1 MTDSQYGPGSEHERG
16 SGSEHGESTGETGA
30 TASSAGAHGQPS
42 GDQSGD
48 QSSTTNPYSANPYG
62 YDAQSGSQ
70 YGSNQGGAGQYGSS
84 QYGSGQYGTGQYGSG
99 QYGSGQYGTG
109 QFGSQQGGAH
119 ESADTSQ
126 FPPGSHGQGGYGQ
139 SAYGQTSPY
148 GQYGQSSPTGQTSS
162 FGQSPYGAGPA
173 YFPGGSSGG
182 PGSTHTAKRSGGSK
196 AGLAVAV
203 IAACALAGGIG
214 GVVGASVDNDSN
226 SSSLTGST
234 IAGDR
239 DTAQPVA
246 APAGSTQAVAA
257 KVLPSVVSIDVRV
270 GNREGEGSGVVLSA
284 DGVILTNN
292 HVVTAESGGTGQLTV
307 NYSDGSTSGAR
318 VLGTDPISDIAVIKA
333 DKTGLTPITV
343 GTSGNLAVGQNV
355 IAVGSPLGLAGTV
368 TTGIISSLNRPVS
381 TAGED
386 NSTASVIDAIQTD
399 AAINPGNSGGALV
412 NANGAL
418 IGINTAIAS
427 LSSGSGGEGG
437 QSGSIGLGFAI
448 PIDQAM
454 RVAKELQQTGKAT
467 QAGLG
472 VSVRSAGTAASTPGA
487 QISDVTAGGAAA
499 RAGIPAGA
507 LITKVNDRVISSGD
521 ALVAAIRSNA
531 PGDTVSITYSA
542 NGSTR
547 TVQVTLD
554 TLNTGG
560 N

>member
-1 MTDSQYGPGSEHERG
+1 MTDSQYGPGSDNQRE

-30 TASSAGAHGQPS
+30 TPSSASGAHGQPS
-42 GDQSGD
+42 GDQSD
-48 QSSTTNPYSANPYG
+48 QSSTTNPYSANQYG
-62 YDAQSGSQ
+62 YGAQPGQ
-70 YGSNQGGAGQYGSS
+70 YGSDQGTAGQYGSGQYGSS
-84 QYGSGQYGTGQYGSG
+84 QYGSGQYGTGQ
-99 QYGSGQYGTG
+99 
-109 QFGSQQGGAH
+109 FGATQGGAH
-119 ESADTSQ
+119 ESAETSQ
-126 FPPGSHGQGGYGQ
+126 FPPAGNYGQGGYGQ
-139 SAYGQTSPY
+139 SGAYGQTSPY
-148 GQYGQSSPTGQTSS
+148 GQSAQYGQSAPTGPTSS

-173 YFPGGSSGG
+173 YFPGGSAGG
-182 PGSTHTAKRSGGSK
+182 PGSTQTAKRSGGSK

-292 HVVTAESGGTGQLTV
+292 HVVTAETGGTGQLTV

-427 LSSGSGGEGG
+427 LSSGSSSEGGG

-472 VSVRSAGTAASTPGA
+472 VSVRSAGTAATTPGA

-531 PGDTVSITYSA
+531 PGDTVSITFSA

>member
-1 MTDSQYGPGSEHERG
+1 
-16 SGSEHGESTGETGA
+16 
-30 TASSAGAHGQPS
+30 
-42 GDQSGD
+42 
-48 QSSTTNPYSANPYG
+48 
-62 YDAQSGSQ
+62 
-70 YGSNQGGAGQYGSS
+70 
-84 QYGSGQYGTGQYGSG
+84 
-99 QYGSGQYGTG
+99 
-109 QFGSQQGGAH
+109 
-119 ESADTSQ
+119 
-126 FPPGSHGQGGYGQ
+126 
-139 SAYGQTSPY
+139 
-148 GQYGQSSPTGQTSS
+148 
-162 FGQSPYGAGPA
+162 
-173 YFPGGSSGG
+173 
-182 PGSTHTAKRSGGSK
+182 
-196 AGLAVAV
+196 
-203 IAACALAGGIG
+203 
-214 GVVGASVDNDSN
+214 
-226 SSSLTGST
+226 
-234 IAGDR
+234 AGDR

-270 GNREGEGSGVVLSA
+270 GNREGEGSGVVLSQ

-292 HVVTAESGGTGQLTV
+292 HVVTAETGGTGQLTV
-307 NYSDGSTSGAR
+307 SYSDGSTSGAR

-333 DKTGLTPITV
+333 DKSGLTPITV

-381 TAGED
+381 TAGQD
-386 NSTASVIDAIQTD
+386 DSTASVIDAIQTD

-427 LSSGSGGEGG
+427 LSSGSSSEGG

-472 VSVRSAGTAASTPGA
+472 VSVRSAGTTADTPGA

-542 NGSTR
+542 NGSSR

>member
-1 MTDSQYGPGSEHERG
+1 MTDSQNGPGSEHQHG
-16 SGSEHGESTGETGA
+16 SGSEHGESTGETGS
-30 TASSAGAHGQPS
+30 TPSSGTGAHGQP
-42 GDQSGD
+42 SGD

-62 YDAQSGSQ
+62 GDAQSGSQ
-70 YGSNQGGAGQYGSS
+70 YGTPQYGAGQYGSP
-84 QYGSGQYGTGQYGSG
+84 QYGSGQYGTS
-99 QYGSGQYGTG
+99 
-109 QFGSQQGGAH
+109 QFGSTQGGAH

-126 FPPGSHGQGGYGQ
+126 FPPAANYGQGGYGQ
-139 SAYGQTSPY
+139 SSAYGQSAPY
-148 GQYGQSSPTGQTSS
+148 GQYGQSPQSGQGSS
-162 FGQSPYGAGPA
+162 FGQSPYGASPA

-182 PGSTHTAKRSGGSK
+182 PGSTQTAKRSGGSK

-214 GVVGASVDNDSN
+214 GVVGASVDNDGN

-427 LSSGSGGEGG
+427 LSSGSSSEGG

-472 VSVRSAGTAASTPGA
+472 VSVRSAGTAANTPGA